1 MNQSLDTKYRLQI
14 ALKNYRESI
23 ESVNQAQSELDS
35 DYKPV
40 LQQIQ
45 QHEESR
51 LNFAK
56 YNLVKF
62 MKHMESLGRGFQ
74 TMGETAT
81 AEAEKCTFELTSFI
95 AKNKSVAEFPTE

>member
-40 LQQIQ
+40 LQQI
-45 QHEESR
+45 
-51 LNFAK
+51 
-56 YNLVKF
+56 
-62 MKHMESLGRGFQ
+62 
-74 TMGETAT
+74 
-81 AEAEKCTFELTSFI
+81 
-95 AKNKSVAEFPTE
+95 